1 MNTIGI
7 IGYGSMGGMLARGF
21 IAAGACTAPQ
31 LVISSRSAAARA
43 RAAAEC
49 PGAAVTEDN
58 GAVAAAADI
67 LFLCVKPLEVKPV
80 LQAVLPVLRP
90 ATHLVSLAA
99 GVTLE
104 RLAGIRAG
112 ANSKCIPSITSE
124 VRDGIALLCHAPAV
138 TDGQAARC
146 AELLGAIATVH
157 VIDERHFSIASNL
170 TSCAPGLLA
179 AIANEYLQAALR
191 ISDIEPRTAE
201 QMLNVTL
208 RGLARLLLEKQWSF
222 QQAIDRV
229 ATRGGITEEGV
240 RVLRDGL
247 PAVFDATHA
256 ATMAKRRQ
264 LQEKMARA

>member
-21 IAAGACTAPQ
+21 IAAGACATNQ
-31 LVISSRSAAARA
+31 LVISSRSAAARD

-49 PGAAVTEDN
+49 PGATVTEDN
-58 GAVAAAADI
+58 CAAAAAADI
-67 LFLCVKPLEVKPV
+67 LFLCVKPLEVG
-80 LQAVLPVLRP
+80 PVLRALLP
-90 ATHLVSLAA
+90 ALRPETHLVSLAA

-104 RLAGIRAG
+104 HLAGLRAG

-124 VRDGIALLCHAPAV
+124 VRDGIALLCHNPAV
-138 TDGQAARC
+138 TAGQAARC
-146 AELLGAIATVH
+146 AELLGAIATVK
-157 VIDERHFSIASNL
+157 IIAERHFSIASNL

-179 AIANEYLQAALR
+179 AIAGEYLQAALR
-191 ISDIEPRTAE
+191 ISDIDPREAE
-201 QMLNVTL
+201 QMLHVTL
-208 RGLARLLLEKQWSF
+208 RGLARLLLEKQMSF

-240 RVLRDGL
+240 RVLRRGL

-256 ATMAKRRQ
+256 ATMAKRQ
-264 LQEKMARA
+264 LLKDKLARD